1 MLVVPT
7 LILPRD
13 DELEVLG
20 RTVEQS
26 LGRSV
31 QSIDVIGR
39 DPLSRTFSVAMQD
52 GNHLIARIADS
63 HMPIGIMESEI
74 ATMKFVHERTSIPV
88 PKILA
93 YELDQSHPLGA
104 HILLEKVSGGVRLD
118 TIFDDLPAEVQDS
131 LVTQL
136 AHFMLEASHLSF
148 PAIGSILLP
157 QSPGPATDPAAVPPL
172 GPLTHPCFYV
182 DGRNALSLD
191 RGPFPTARAYFLAC
205 AERERAATRA
215 LFASGVG
222 APAGAEYQA
231 LLADT
236 HALVERAVTL
246 LIELVRRCEG
256 LDGAD
261 AELARYSLDLHE
273 LGPKNVIVA
282 PDEPTRIL
290 AVVDW
295 QSASVRP
302 LWRCARTPYWLLP
315 SLVGDD
321 DARKQRLRSVFRAAV
336 AGDPVFAR
344 AVDTDDT
351 RHALDEVAEYDTFRD
366 GFLVLPTLQSIL
378 ATLPGE
384 EDVDGLRKLLDPQ
397 TLVGRAARIS
407 LLTHGPGVL
416 SLATSTPGSPLSDSP
431 VSFGWNRKLYR
442 YSVPATPRY
451 SVPPTPIA

>member
-1 MLVVPT
+1 
-7 LILPRD
+7 
-13 DELEVLG
+13 
-20 RTVEQS
+20 
-26 LGRSV
+26 
-31 QSIDVIGR
+31 
-39 DPLSRTFSVAMQD
+39 MQD

-93 YELDQSHPLGA
+93 HELDQSHPLGA

-118 TIFDDLPAEVQDS
+118 TIFDDLPAEAQDF

-136 AHFMLEASHLSF
+136 AHFMLEASRLSF
-148 PAIGSILLP
+148 PTIGSILLP

-182 DGRNALSLD
+182 DGRNALALD

-215 LFASGVG
+215 LFTSGAG

-231 LLADT
+231 LLADS

-261 AELARYSLDLHE
+261 AELARYALDLHE

-321 DARKQRLRSVFRAAV
+321 DDDDGARKQRLRSVFRAAV

-407 LLTHGPGVL
+407 LVTHGPGVL